1 MILKLTE
8 KEVNEAVLEWANNRM
23 DFDYQEHGFNTV
35 DFKYSTI
42 HGCEVSWVELE
53 VKAEAA

>member
-8 KEVNEAVLEWANNRM
+8 KEVIEAVLEWANKRM
-23 DFDYQEHGFNTV
+23 DYDFQEHIFNAV

-42 HGCEVSWVELE
+42 HGCEVSWVEPDE
-53 VKAEAA
+53 NETE